1 MVVQLNTSLTYFGN
15 VKFTAGIQF
24 SKFFFF
30 KKKRET
36 QLFIESVRFIRR
48 CRLAASLYFV
58 PVGKYLL

>member
-30 KKKRET
+30 FFKKRNSTIYRKRE
-36 QLFIESVRFIRR
+36 VH
-48 CRLAASLYFV
+48 
-58 PVGKYLL
+58 

>member
-30 KKKRET
+30 KKKRNSTIYRKRE
-36 QLFIESVRFIRR
+36 VH
-48 CRLAASLYFV
+48 
-58 PVGKYLL
+58 